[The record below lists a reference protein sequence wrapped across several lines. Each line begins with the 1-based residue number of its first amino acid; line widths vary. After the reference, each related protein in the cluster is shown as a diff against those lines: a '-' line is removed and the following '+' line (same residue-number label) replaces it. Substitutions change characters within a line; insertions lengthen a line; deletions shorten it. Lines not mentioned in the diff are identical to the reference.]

1 MPVLTRDEAQT
12 RARQIDVQRYTV
24 DLDLTRGGDTFDSRT
39 EIHFTAHTPGDT
51 FVELKPADLRSVT
64 LDGQPLDPAA
74 LDGNR
79 LPLTGLTEGAHELRV
94 DAAMRYSHT
103 GEGMH
108 RFTDPTDGETYVYTQ
123 LFMEDVQRVFAAF
136 DQPDLKAVF
145 DLTVTAP
152 DGWSVLANSVT
163 EHLGEG
169 TWRAATTPLLSTYL
183 VAVAAG
189 PWHSVRT
196 EHRGLPFGL
205 HCRRSLAPYLD
216 ADAEEILDITRA
228 CFDRYHE
235 KFAEPYPFDSYDQ
248 AFVPEFNA
256 GAMENPGLVTFRDE
270 FVYRSAVTDTERQT
284 RAMVVA
290 HEMAHMW
297 FGDLVTLKWWD
308 DIWLNES
315 FAEYMGYHTL
325 TEATR
330 YTDTWVDFGVARKAW
345 GYDADQRPST
355 HPVAPEAVPDT
366 ASALLNFDGISYAKG
381 ASALRQLVTWLG
393 EKDFLAGI
401 NTHFARHKFANATL
415 ADFIDSLSA
424 NTDRDVHAWADAWL
438 RTTGVD
444 TLTAHIPGADHDPA
458 ETSTPGAA
466 FNSANRTTESVRP
479 GGAAVSGGGFGSG
492 GAAESGGGAVPA
504 ESARPGGAAVS
515 GAGAVPAESVRPGGV
530 AVSGGGAVPGESAR
544 HGGAAVSGGGFGA
557 EGTADS
563 GAGAAPAESATPG
576 GAAESGA
583 GAVPVES
590 VRPGGAAVSGGGFG
604 SEGTAES
611 GAGAALAQ
619 SATPAAPAH
628 GARAGEATASG
639 DPEAA
644 DAGTWALALDR
655 TGTRPHRIAVGLYD
669 RDPGD
674 GRRFVLR
681 ERVDVDVPG
690 KTLTLPGA
698 RPALIVPNDQDLT
711 YAKIRL
717 DPASQEAALR
727 DLSGVPDALTRA
739 VLWNTLRDMVR
750 DGDLEPRAYL
760 ETAAAHL
767 PEETDL
773 ALVQGVLAF
782 ARTEIADRYST
793 PAERPDALTLLTTLG
808 ENLLHRTE
816 NGTDPGLRL
825 TAVRHLIDAAQHA
838 DTIRGWLDGNAVP
851 GGPDLDPELRWRILG
866 RLSVLGAIDDAV
878 IDAELAHDPSA
889 TGQEGAA
896 RCRAALPD
904 PQAKEAAWTALF
916 TTDPDQ
922 ELSNYLFT
930 ATAQGF
936 WQPEQADLLRRYV
949 PRYFDDA
956 TALAARRGPAIAEA
970 AGRHAF
976 PAHAVDEDTLRLGEQ
991 CLTTGAPTPALRRKL
1006 VDQLD
1011 DLTRAL
1017 KVRAPRH
1024 P

>member
-24 DLDLTRGGDTFDSRT
+24 DLDLTRGSDTFDSRT
-39 EIHFTAHTPGDT
+39 VIRFTAHTPGDT
-51 FVELKPADLRSVT
+51 FVELKPAELRSVT
-64 LDGQPLDPAA
+64 LDGQALDPAA

-79 LPLTGLTEGAHELRV
+79 LPLTGLTEGPHELRV
-94 DAAMRYSHT
+94 DTAMRYSHT

-169 TWRAATTPLLSTYL
+169 KWRAATTPLLSTYL
-183 VAVAAG
+183 IAVAAG

-205 HCRRSLAPYLD
+205 HCRRSLAPHLD
-216 ADAEEILDITRA
+216 ADADEILDVTRA

-284 RAMVVA
+284 RAMVIS

-297 FGDLVTLKWWD
+297 FGDLVTLQWWD

-315 FAEYMGYHTL
+315 FAEYMGYQTL

-330 YTDTWVDFGVARKAW
+330 FTDTWVDFGVARKTW

-401 NTHFARHKFANATL
+401 NTHFTRHKFANATL
-415 ADFIDSLSA
+415 ADFIDSLATASGP
-424 NTDRDVHAWADAWL
+424 DRDVHAWASAWL
-438 RTTGVD
+438 STTGVD
-444 TLTAHIPGADHDPA
+444 TLTVSCADAASAHDTAPDAGA
-458 ETSTPGAA
+458 
-466 FNSANRTTESVRP
+466 
-479 GGAAVSGGGFGSG
+479 
-492 GAAESGGGAVPA
+492 
-504 ESARPGGAAVS
+504 S
-515 GAGAVPAESVRPGGV
+515 GATPPPRQGPATSD
-530 AVSGGGAVPGESAR
+530 
-544 HGGAAVSGGGFGA
+544 
-557 EGTADS
+557 T
-563 GAGAAPAESATPG
+563 
-576 GAAESGA
+576 
-583 GAVPVES
+583 
-590 VRPGGAAVSGGGFG
+590 
-604 SEGTAES
+604 
-611 GAGAALAQ
+611 
-619 SATPAAPAH
+619 
-628 GARAGEATASG
+628 
-639 DPEAA
+639 
-644 DAGTWALALDR
+644 GTWTLALDR
-655 TGTRPHRIAVGLYD
+655 AGTRPHRVAVGLYD
-669 RDPGD
+669 RDPAD
-674 GRRFVLR
+674 GRRFTLR
-681 ERVDVDVPG
+681 ERVALDVPG
-690 KTLTLPGA
+690 ETRTFPGP

-711 YAKIRL
+711 YAKVRL
-717 DPASQEAALR
+717 DPASEEAALR
-727 DLSGVPDALTRA
+727 GLSGVPDPLTRA

-750 DGDLEPRAYL
+750 DGDLEPAAYL

-793 PAERPDALTLLTTLG
+793 PAERPAALTLLTTLG
-808 ENLLHRTE
+808 EDLLRRTDD
-816 NGTDPGLRL
+816 GTDPGLRL
-825 TAVRHLIDAAQHA
+825 TAVRHLIGSAQHA
-838 DTIRGWLDGNAVP
+838 DTLRDWLDANTVP

-878 IDAELAHDPSA
+878 IEAELAHDPSA

-896 RCRAALPD
+896 RCHAALPD

-916 TTDPDQ
+916 TTDPAQ

-991 CLTTGAPTPALRRKL
+991 CLTESAPTPALRRKL

-1011 DLTRAL
+1011 DLARAL
-1017 KVRAPRH
+1017 KVRAPRN